1 MTPIY
6 LSPEHPRWE
15 PRTEDDL
22 QAAIHGGL
30 IEESNRLE
38 VKRPL
43 ELKSKS
49 ANKEL
54 ARDLAMFAPDGGTV
68 IIGIAEDKPTSTFK
82 LEPQALDG
90 LAERVESIARTI
102 PDPPLN
108 VITAPIPATGKEG
121 IGYLVVHVPAS
132 PAAPHMVDGK
142 YPARGHKTKHYLTD
156 AEVARLHERRRNAEQ
171 DVLNILHSDI
181 DADPLPGVG
190 EQSRLFLVAEPMT
203 GRRDMLLDL
212 TAAPDWNLR
221 LARFVDRAHT
231 RELNLLLRGC
241 DVLPDFTYAGNGF
254 RRGRGVARATR
265 NIGSGRVYTPE
276 KGTHHEDDALE
287 LQVFENGGLR
297 LYFSRLSDHGGDG
310 IQRIFD
316 NAAVGLT
323 RRFLALVT
331 AAADEA
337 GYLGNWGLAVGAT
350 NLRGRPAF
358 ERQAEFGSSRSR
370 YDQDSYEEATGVSWA
385 DLNAEPGAITRRLV
399 GPLLRGL
406 GVEHRHTE
414 VFKD

>member
-15 PRTEDDL
+15 PKTEDDL
-22 QAAIHGGL
+22 QAAIDGGL

-38 VKRPL
+38 AKGPL
-43 ELKSKS
+43 PLKSGS

-68 IIGIAEDKPTSTFK
+68 IIGIAEDKPTGKFRLK
-82 LEPQALDG
+82 PQPLNG

-108 VITAPIPATGKEG
+108 VITAPIPATGREG
-121 IGYLVVHVPAS
+121 SGYLVVHVPAS

-156 AEVARLHERRRNAEQ
+156 AEVARLHERRRTAEQ
-171 DVLNILHSDI
+171 DVLDILHSDI
-181 DADPLPGVG
+181 DADPLRGVG

-203 GRRDMLLDL
+203 GRRGMLLDL
-212 TAAPDWNLR
+212 TAADDWNMR
-221 LARFVDRAHT
+221 LGRFVDRAHT
-231 RELNLLLRGC
+231 KELNPLLRDC
-241 DVLPDFTYAGNGF
+241 DVPPTFAYASHGF
-254 RRGRGVARATR
+254 RRGRAVARATW
-265 NIGSGRVYTPE
+265 NIGPGREYNPE
-276 KGTHHEDDALE
+276 KGTLHEDDALE
-287 LQVFENGGLR
+287 LRVFEDGGLR
-297 LYFSRLSDHGGDG
+297 LYSSRLSDAGGDG
-310 IQRIFD
+310 AQRIFD
-316 NAAVGLT
+316 NVAVGLT
-323 RRFLALVT
+323 RRFLALVM

-358 ERQAEFGSSRSR
+358 ERQEEFGSALSR
-370 YDQDSYEEATGVSWA
+370 YDQDAYEEATGVSWA
-385 DLNAEPGAITRRLV
+385 DLNAEPGAITRRLL

-406 GVEHRHTE
+406 GVEHRYTG
-414 VFKD
+414 VFKG